1 MSEEIQDSGLVT
13 EVSDGVVT
21 VELQRGGGCTSCAMR
36 GFCFSKNTP
45 SVFKLKTD
53 LALQAGDKV
62 ELEVSAS
69 GRVLVST
76 LIFIVPVLFLIM
88 GFLLANIWITELGSI
103 MFAFAAMALS
113 FFIIRLCDRRWGN
126 RLKIEIARKL

>member
-1 MSEEIQDSGLVT
+1 MNDEVQDSGLVT
-13 EVSDGVVT
+13 EISNGVAT
-21 VELQRGGGCTSCAMR
+21 VELQRGGGCGSCSMK

-45 SVFKLKTD
+45 SVFNLQTD

-69 GRVLVST
+69 GRVLASV
-76 LIFIVPVLFLIM
+76 LIFIVPVLFMIF
-88 GFLLANIWITELGSI
+88 GFLLANVWFSELASI
-103 MFAFAAMALS
+103 MFAFTAMALS
-113 FFIIRLCDRRWGN
+113 FLIIRQCDKRWGN